1 MKNTDHQ
8 FNSNMSSNA
17 KRTPEETIAM
27 ILLGEYKS
35 GGYRTPRRQSGE
47 LEHRRK
53 KYPQSDERSN
63 KKILNDEDE
72 ADDADKLSK
81 VKSENNT
88 MGEIRAMGDKDFS
101 DVKEDDL

>member
-1 MKNTDHQ
+1 MSLNNT
-8 FNSNMSSNA
+8 SN

-27 ILLGEYKS
+27 ILLGDYKS

-53 KYPQSDERSN
+53 KYPQSDERN
-63 KKILNDEDE
+63 AKKTMLDEDE
-72 ADDADKLSK
+72 ADEDDKISK

-101 DVKEDDL
+101 DVKEDEL